1 MSKGDIMDN
10 NKYCVYMHTNE
21 INGKKYIGQTSQTL
35 KQRCGNNGK
44 AYVGCPYFYRAIIKY
59 GWNNFK
65 HEILFENLSF
75 DEANQKEDEMIK
87 FYNTTDK
94 NNGYNLKGGGANPI
108 PNTETR
114 QLIRE
119 KVSGENNGFYGKHHS
134 PETLKRL
141 SEAKK
146 GKYKGNENPNYGKK
160 HTQEAKEKMRT
171 SRKGKHILQYDLN
184 GNFIKEWGYMSL
196 AIKELHLDKRSLQR
210 ACKGILKTTGGYI
223 WKYK

>member
-1 MSKGDIMDN
+1 MDN
-10 NKYCVYMHTNE
+10 NKYCVYMHTNK
-21 INGKKYIGQTSQTL
+21 INGKKYIGQTCQTL

-44 AYVGCPYFYRAIIKY
+44 AYVGCPYFYKAIIKY

-75 DEANQKEDEMIK
+75 DEANQKEDAMIK
-87 FYNTTDK
+87 LYNTTDS

-108 PNTETR
+108 PNAKTR
-114 QLIRE
+114 QLISE
-119 KVSGENNGFYGKHHS
+119 KVLGENNGFYGKHHS
-134 PETLKRL
+134 IETRKRL
-141 SEAKK
+141 SEARK
-146 GKYKGNENPNYGKK
+146 GKYKGKENPNYGKK

-171 SRKGKHILQYDLN
+171 SRRGKHILQYDLN
-184 GNFIKEWGYMSL
+184 GNFIKEWNYMSL

-210 ACKGILKTTGGYI
+210 ACSGILKTTGGYI